1 MRAGEIKTIFHRI
14 ETSGSL
20 QVVGNAGPTAD
31 HEDGTKVNK
40 ITICNVN
47 SCAQG
52 ILLTV
57 AFIKGSL
64 NGSTTL
70 VPINDGFY
78 VYYRKP
84 LAIGET
90 LIIDRHYFD
99 RAFSYVIGKKIGS
112 ITIEEEDLQIAFRVD
127 LPASGE
133 GCVVRNTNPGIDVHI
148 TK

>member
-14 ETSGSL
+14 EGNGSL

-47 SCAQG
+47 SCPQG
-52 ILLTV
+52 LLLTV

-64 NGSTTL
+64 AGSTSL
-70 VPINDGFY
+70 IPVNDGFY

-84 LAIGET
+84 LALGET

-99 RAFSYVIGKKIGS
+99 RAFSYVIGKS
-112 ITIEEEDLQIAFRVD
+112 ANTIEEEDLQIAFRVD
-127 LPASGE
+127 VPASGE

>member
-1 MRAGEIKTIFHRI
+1 MRAGEIKTIFHRV
-14 ETSGSL
+14 EVKGSL

-47 SCAQG
+47 SCPQG

-64 NGSTTL
+64 ANSTSL

-90 LIIDRHYFD
+90 LIMDRHYFD
-99 RAFSYVIGKKIGS
+99 RAFSYVIGKS
-112 ITIEEEDLQIAFRVD
+112 ANTIEEEDLQIAFRVD
-127 LPASGE
+127 LPADGSG
-133 GCVVRNTNPGIDVHI
+133 CTVRNTNPGIDVHI

>member
-1 MRAGEIKTIFHRI
+1 MRSGEIKTVFHRI
-14 ETSGSL
+14 ESNGSL
-20 QVVGNAGPTAD
+20 QVVGNAGPTAA

-64 NGSTTL
+64 AGSTSL
-70 VPINDGFY
+70 VPVNDGFY

-90 LIIDRHYFD
+90 LTIDRHYFD
-99 RAFSYVIGKKIGS
+99 RAFSYVKGEPY
-112 ITIEEEDLQIAFRVD
+112 TIEEENLQIAFRVD

-148 TK
+148 SK

>member
-1 MRAGEIKTIFHRI
+1 MRSGEIKTIFHRI
-14 ETSGSL
+14 DTNGSL

-52 ILLTV
+52 LLLTV

-64 NGSTTL
+64 NGSTAL
-70 VPINDGFY
+70 IPINDGFY
-78 VYYRKP
+78 IYYQKP
-84 LAIGET
+84 LAKGET
-90 LIIDRHYFD
+90 LTIDRHYFD
-99 RAFSYVIGKKIGS
+99 RAFSYVIGKS
-112 ITIEEEDLQIAFRVD
+112 ATTIEEEDLQIAFRVD
-127 LPASGE
+127 LPAE
-133 GCVVRNTNPGIDVHI
+133 GKSCNVRNTNPGIDVHI